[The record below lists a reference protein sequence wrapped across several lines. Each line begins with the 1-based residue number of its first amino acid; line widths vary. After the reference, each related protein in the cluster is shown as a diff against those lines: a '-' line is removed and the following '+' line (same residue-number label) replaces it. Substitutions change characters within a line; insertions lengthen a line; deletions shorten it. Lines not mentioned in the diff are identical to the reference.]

1 MRILVTGGAGFIGSH
16 IVDLLIDK
24 GFSVGVVDSLIHGT
38 LENINK
44 KAIFFKKDI
53 TDRSLEEVF
62 SKFRPQ
68 IVDHHAALV
77 SVSNSQKYPLKD
89 VQVNVTGTL
98 QLLELSKKYKI
109 KQFVFASSAAVHGDN
124 RNLPL
129 KETEKINPISIYGV
143 SKAMAEAYIRLYHQ
157 CFTTS
162 IFRYA
167 NVYGPRQD
175 AQAEGG
181 VVAIFND
188 CFKNKTR
195 ATIYGDGQQTRDFIN
210 VGDIARVNYQVI
222 KKNLNGTFNISTQKQ
237 TSILD
242 LHRLFQKLTRTNIDP
257 VLKPKRKGDIQNS
270 ILSNKLAGEI
280 IHWQPKISLTQG
292 INEIISIWPRV

>member
-167 NVYGPRQD
+167 NVYGPRQ
-175 AQAEGG
+175 
-181 VVAIFND
+181 
-188 CFKNKTR
+188 
-195 ATIYGDGQQTRDFIN
+195 
-210 VGDIARVNYQVI
+210 
-222 KKNLNGTFNISTQKQ
+222 
-237 TSILD
+237 
-242 LHRLFQKLTRTNIDP
+242 
-257 VLKPKRKGDIQNS
+257 
-270 ILSNKLAGEI
+270 
-280 IHWQPKISLTQG
+280 
-292 INEIISIWPRV
+292 